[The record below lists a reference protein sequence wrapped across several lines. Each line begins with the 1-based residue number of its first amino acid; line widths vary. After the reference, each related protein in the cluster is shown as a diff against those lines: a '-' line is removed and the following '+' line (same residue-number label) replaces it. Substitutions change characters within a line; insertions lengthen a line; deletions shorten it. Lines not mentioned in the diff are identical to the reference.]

1 VQLVLRATGAR
12 QKQRQ
17 EQRQQELVRTAF
29 PPPAERAL
37 EQQPERL
44 AT

>member
-17 EQRQQELVRTAF
+17 QELARTAF